1 MADIRTQI
9 TERIIESIEAGVPA
23 WRKGWT
29 TAGEMHRN
37 ENSGK
42 AYRGINQILLAL
54 AVQNLP
60 PTDDGKPADQG
71 DPRWLTL
78 KQANAKGLRVKKGAK
93 AAQIVRMV
101 EVENTRATSSADE
114 VVAED
119 KKSKLV
125 MKLFHVFNGSQIE
138 GLKPH
143 ERQAKPIKAD
153 AAAEALIEGMKADGV
168 TLLHGG
174 ASACYIE
181 RLDTVKLPMRED
193 FHSAADFYGTVI
205 HELAHASGS
214 AKRLNRQN
222 RDTRFGS
229 APYAREELV
238 AELCAAMMLG
248 SLGGGLALGPTH
260 IANHAS
266 YIESWVKC
274 LQADKNAIFTAAGA
288 AEKACE
294 YLRER
299 ALALSN
305 EAIKQ
310 QTIEE
315 LKPQPLQLERKT
327 KMRMS

>member
-1 MADIRTQI
+1 M
-9 TERIIESIEAGVPA
+9 
-23 WRKGWT
+23 
-29 TAGEMHRN
+29 
-37 ENSGK
+37 
-42 AYRGINQILLAL
+42 
-54 AVQNLP
+54 
-60 PTDDGKPADQG
+60 
-71 DPRWLTL
+71 
-78 KQANAKGLRVKKGAK
+78 
-93 AAQIVRMV
+93 
-101 EVENTRATSSADE
+101 
-114 VVAED
+114 AED

-143 ERQAKPIKAD
+143 QRQAKPIEAD
-153 AAAEALIEGMKADGV
+153 AAAEALIDGMKADGV

-174 ASACYIE
+174 ATACYIE

-214 AKRLNRQN
+214 AKRLNRLN

-238 AELCAAMMLG
+238 AELCAAMTLG
-248 SLGGGLALGPTH
+248 ILGGGLALGPTH

-274 LQADKNAIFTAAGA
+274 LRADKNAIFTAAGA

-299 ALALSN
+299 ALVVKPVELTEI
-305 EAIKQ
+305 EAENPYSTSV
-310 QTIEE
+310 TIST
-315 LKPQPLQLERKT
+315 RKI
-327 KMRMS
+327 RM

>member
-9 TERIIESIEAGVPA
+9 TERIIQSIEAGVPA

-37 ENSGK
+37 EDSGK

-60 PTDDGKPADQG
+60 PAEDGNPADQG

-78 KQANAKGLRVKKGAK
+78 KQANAKGLRIKKGAK

-101 EVENTRATSSADE
+101 EVENSHATSSADE

-143 ERQAKPIKAD
+143 KRQAKPVEAD

-174 ASACYIE
+174 ATACYIE

-193 FHSAADFYGTVI
+193 FHSPADFYGTVI

-214 AKRLNRQN
+214 ARRLNRLH
-222 RDTRFGS
+222 RDARFGS

-238 AELCAAMMLG
+238 AELCAAMTLG

-274 LQADKNAIFTAAGA
+274 LRADKNAIFTAAGA

-299 ALALSN
+299 ALGVRPVEFAEI
-305 EAIKQ
+305 EA
-310 QTIEE
+310 EN
-315 LKPQPLQLERKT
+315 PCSMPAPKT
-327 KMRMS
+327 TRKMRISF